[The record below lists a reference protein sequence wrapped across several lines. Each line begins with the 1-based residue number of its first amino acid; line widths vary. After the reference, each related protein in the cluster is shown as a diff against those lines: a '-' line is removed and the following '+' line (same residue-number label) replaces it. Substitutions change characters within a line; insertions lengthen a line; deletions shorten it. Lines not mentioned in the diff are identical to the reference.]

1 MRQDQRGLFRLT
13 YCKKETRQEKLQV
26 SLDHTGKLFSAH
38 FQQIILDR
46 VTVATREDNL

>member
-13 YCKKETRQEKLQV
+13 YCRRQRKGEKIQV

-46 VTVATREDNL
+46 VAVATRGDNL